1 MVLTFESVHVHEILN
16 CNPTK
21 GIEQCVPVVLLKIT
35 FGTSLFR
42 MKVSTTGLSAL
53 IIIMIIIMII
63 TIIIIII
70 IITIIVIVIII
81 IIIITRCLKTHFT
94 TYGSLNAF
102 YNKLFT

>member
-70 IITIIVIVIII
+70 TIIVIVIII